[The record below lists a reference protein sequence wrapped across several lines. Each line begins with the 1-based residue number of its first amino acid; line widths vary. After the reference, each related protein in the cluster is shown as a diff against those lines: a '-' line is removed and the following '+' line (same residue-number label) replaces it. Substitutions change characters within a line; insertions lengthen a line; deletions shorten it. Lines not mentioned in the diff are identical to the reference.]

1 MTSPLLELLSLVRQ
15 KVTNVAEE
23 VGKREPLFTTGRN
36 VNWFSHNRKGMKDP
50 QSIKSKTTIWP
61 SNCTFE
67 YISKANESRIS
78 QRYLHPHVDCS
89 IIHNSQG
96 REAPK
101 CLSTD
106 ERIKMRWFLHTM
118 EYYSAMRK
126 KEILPFATT
135 LMDLEDTVLSEVSQ
149 RKTNSLWSHLHLESK
164 KAKRNREWHGGFQ
177 QLGLGQQERCCLR
190 VQISNM
196 WTSPGD
202 LMGSMVIMY
211 NTVLYTSHLLGDLI
225 ILTTKRK
232 I

>member
-135 LMDLEDTVLSEVSQ
+135 WMDLEDIVLSEVSQ

-164 KAKRNREWHGGFQ
+164 KARRNREWHGGFQ

-190 VQISNM
+190 VQISN
-196 WTSPGD
+196 
-202 LMGSMVIMY
+202 
-211 NTVLYTSHLLGDLI
+211 
-225 ILTTKRK
+225 
-232 I
+232 